1 MAMARYFRFTYVDEG
16 IAADARLLEEAAPRT
31 VECLWTRAPYEG
43 LAGHAIF
50 SGTTCALYIDP
61 AIVVPR
67 EHATHLVQKGDLMFT
82 HYDAMER
89 HGWPEPLSEIY
100 WAYDRYCRP
109 TMPGTMAPVY
119 PNVFGA
125 FEGDARAFFA
135 ASQRIRYDGR
145 KRLRIE
151 RREA

>member
-1 MAMARYFRFTYVDEG
+1 MARYFRFTYTDEG
-16 IAADARLLEEAAPRT
+16 ISAEARLLEREAPRT
-31 VECLWTRAPYEG
+31 VEALWARAPYEG
-43 LAGHAIF
+43 LVGHAIF

-61 AIVVPR
+61 AIVIPT

-109 TMPGTMAPVY
+109 TQPGTMAPVY
-119 PNVFGA
+119 PNVFGV
-125 FEGDARAFFA
+125 FEGDAQPFFA
-135 ASQRIRYDGR
+135 ASQRTRYDGR